1 MSVLDPKA
9 DAQRIYDSMQAGGVA
24 VVPLDVAYA
33 VFGTTAAAIQT
44 IYKAKGRS
52 FSKPNGTLA
61 NMEIFREVHDVDTRA
76 REVVEAITDDYD
88 LPLSIVGKHR
98 EGNKFTAV
106 LDEFCF
112 ERSTKD
118 GTMDL
123 LMNAGPLH
131 RELTALSWETCKPI
145 MGSSANVSLGGSK
158 FRLADVEAPVR
169 DAAAIQVDYGLCR
182 YNNPM
187 AISSTIIDLDNY
199 EIHRFG
205 VCYEQIRDILK
216 RHFAKELP
224 PMPDRD
230 LVRGAAVGEVQSV

>member
-9 DAQRIYDSMQAGGVA
+9 DAPRVFEAMQKGGVA

-33 VFGTTAAAIQT
+33 AFGTTAEAIQT
-44 IYKAKGRS
+44 IYRAKGRS

-61 NMEIFREVHDVDTRA
+61 NMEIFNEVHEVDTKA
-76 REVVEAITDDYD
+76 REVVAAVTQDYD

-98 EGNKFTAV
+98 EGNAFTAA

-112 ERSTKD
+112 ERSTKN

-131 RELTALSWETCKPI
+131 RELTALSWEQGRPV

-158 FRLADVEAPVR
+158 FRLQDVEAPVR
-169 DAAAIQVDYGLCR
+169 DAAAITVDYGLSR
-182 YNNPM
+182 YNNLL
-187 AISSTIIDLDNY
+187 AISSTIIDLGNY
-199 EIHRFG
+199 EVHRFG
-205 VCYEQIRDILK
+205 VCYEQISDILS
-216 RHFAKELP
+216 RHFSIDLP
-224 PMPDRD
+224 PMPERD
-230 LVRGAAVGEVQSV
+230 LVRGAAMGEVQNA